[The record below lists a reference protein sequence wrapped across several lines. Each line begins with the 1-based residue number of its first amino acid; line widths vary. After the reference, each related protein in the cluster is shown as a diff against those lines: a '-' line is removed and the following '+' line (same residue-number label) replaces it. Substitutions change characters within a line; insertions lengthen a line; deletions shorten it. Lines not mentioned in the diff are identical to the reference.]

1 VVDHLEPAL
10 LEQLVVEFRDHGQR
24 AVEFL
29 QTARDLVE
37 RGLDRSPRSPEVVA
51 YCLREALK
59 AIPASQDRGEGGE
72 WKRLSRQVVDAR
84 RRYDIASAGLPGQD
98 PDAEL
103 ARLLRLVDDLD
114 EFHKSEGI
122 HQARL
127 IAVIVDRTG
136 TIPYESGSELIRRYQ
151 VVLEQLDHGVH
162 GTVGAASVMELYDE
176 SVGLLRRLFTPPG
189 VRNAD
194 LEALAG
200 LAVPADDD
208 LARLR
213 QLVVTRQHLH
223 HFLSQLASPAW
234 LTLLSETR
242 FVDPPSGEGP
252 WPGLAAVK
260 SLSPTHA
267 DEVAGWLTKL
277 YDRCGRDPVRAWHL
291 ARAAFDAGPP
301 GRHLIVRAVRDHPR
315 SVGVWTL
322 GYQLLRNTD
331 PADPIVEDVADVM
344 LNATGDDPWLIEQIA
359 EWVVDGI
366 SADNALS
373 RLKLIGYKL
382 RAIDQSDLDWQL
394 FTIDRSGSIG
404 SWTRTGP
411 SHRFDV
417 LLRAWTAAAEVVRR
431 LHGTERVLT
440 VADTLPVELGGRAR
454 AWILGTDPD
463 VPMIDLV
470 AELASTIAERKPT
483 GDDLEL
489 IDRVIEGCDEE
500 QYRQPWSDALGP
512 APTIAEVGRALAEHE
527 SEPGWTRAHLWLS
540 LLPESVQGAWANA
553 YALMCGAYGTPQRSG
568 LESRPLIEAAWGRS
582 PYSAEE
588 LRAMEPLDAAAQVAA
603 WRPDPAQ
610 FLVGARELGRA
621 VEQAVE
627 EDPVRWLDHPIQMAT
642 RLHEPIYISH
652 YLRGAAK
659 VVADVTDLPIDDFL
673 NVVVMVRSHPWQP
686 VSLGHRDFDYDPDWR
701 QADAAAVDFLR
712 ALADKHL
719 GFASRDD
726 DVWDIIRTSV
736 LNRADASG
744 LPDETDPLNS
754 AINRPCTQALQ
765 AALSFMAHE
774 YQCSGGIRPAAFDLL
789 DEMLHLEGFDGA
801 QHRAI
806 IASRVGFFTTVAADW
821 VDARL
826 DLLFGTEAPGDL
838 GQLTVDLAIRWSR
851 PNRLL
856 LERRRPAVWD
866 AATRDVDN
874 AVDHMLVANLWAI
887 PGYSTDEL
895 VGFFTTVPGLLSSA
909 GEAFGRLA
917 RHADDPRHL
926 AAAMRFWQVAIDF
939 DTQESR
945 SGFGWFAEA
954 SGIDD
959 ELWAELTLGTLQTS
973 AGAIDWTY
981 RVAERAHAMAPS
993 TATLAIFDEL
1003 VRHSAHD
1010 WDRRRASELA
1020 VEHIRQAQALAATP
1034 EYQRLYTTLLERGL
1048 L

>member
-1 VVDHLEPAL
+1 VVDHPERAL

-37 RGLDRSPRSPEVVA
+37 AGLDCSPRSPEAVA

-59 AIPASQDRGEGGE
+59 AIPASQDRGDGGE
-72 WKRLSRQVVDAR
+72 WKRLSRQVVDAG
-84 RRYDIASAGLPGQD
+84 RRYDIASAGLPGED
-98 PDAEL
+98 PAAEL
-103 ARLLRLVDDLD
+103 ARLLRLVEDLD
-114 EFHKSEGI
+114 EFHNSEGI

-136 TIPYESGSELIRRYQ
+136 TIPYESGSQLVRRYQ
-151 VVLEQLDHGVH
+151 AVLEQLDHGIH
-162 GTVGAASVMELYDE
+162 GAVDAAGVTELYDE

-208 LARLR
+208 LGRLR
-213 QLVVTRQHLH
+213 QLVVTPHHLH

-234 LTLLSETR
+234 LTLLSETT

-252 WPGLAAVK
+252 WPGLAAVQ
-260 SLSPTHA
+260 SLCPTHA
-267 DEVAGWLTKL
+267 AEVAAWLTKL

-291 ARAAFDAGPP
+291 AQAAFDARPP
-301 GRHLIVRAVRDHPR
+301 GRHLIVRAIRDHAA
-315 SVGVWTL
+315 SVGVRTL
-322 GYQLLRNTD
+322 GYQLLINTEA
-331 PADPIVEDVADVM
+331 ADPIVEDVADVM
-344 LNATGDDPWLIEQIA
+344 LNATGDDPWLMEQITQRL
-359 EWVVDGI
+359 VDGM
-366 SADNALS
+366 SSDNALS
-373 RLKLIGYKL
+373 RLTLIGYKL

-394 FTIDRSGSIG
+394 FRLDPSGSIG
-404 SWTRTGP
+404 SWTRAGP

-417 LLRAWTAAAEVVRR
+417 LLRAWSAAAEVARR

-440 VADTLPVELGGRAR
+440 VADTLPAELRERAR
-454 AWILGTDPD
+454 AWILGMDPD
-463 VPMIDLV
+463 EPVIDLV
-470 AELASTIAERKPT
+470 AELASAIAERKPT
-483 GDDLEL
+483 GDDLRL
-489 IDRVIEGCDEE
+489 IDRVIEGCAEA
-500 QYRQPWSDALGP
+500 QYGQRWRDALGP
-512 APTIAEVGRALAEHE
+512 PPPIDEIGRALAEHE
-527 SEPGWTRAHLWLS
+527 SEPRWTRAHLWLS
-540 LLPESVQGAWANA
+540 LLPESIHGAWANV
-553 YALMCGAYGTPQRSG
+553 YTLMCGAYGTPQRSG
-568 LESRPLIEAAWGRS
+568 LESRPVIESAWGRS

-588 LRAMEPLDAAAQVAA
+588 LLEMEPLDAAAQVAA

-610 FLVGARELGRA
+610 FLVSARELGRA
-621 VEQAVE
+621 VERAVG
-627 EDPVRWLDHPIQMAT
+627 EDPARWLAHPIRTAIG
-642 RLHEPIYISH
+642 LHEPIYISH
-652 YLRGAAK
+652 YLRGAAQ
-659 VVADVTDLPIDDFL
+659 VVADVPDLPVDDLID
-673 NVVVMVRSHPWQP
+673 VVVTVHSHPWQP
-686 VSLGHRDFDYDPDWR
+686 VSLGQGNFDYDPDWR
-701 QADAAAVDFLR
+701 QADAAAIDFLR
-712 ALADKHL
+712 ALADKDL

-726 DVWDIIRTSV
+726 EVWDIIQASA

-744 LPDETDPLNS
+744 LPDETDPLTA
-754 AINRPCTQALQ
+754 AINRPCTRALE

-774 YQCSGGIRPAAFDLL
+774 YRRSGGIRPAVFDLL
-789 DEMLHLEGFDGA
+789 DETLRVEGFDGA

-851 PNRLL
+851 PNRLIL
-856 LERRRPAVWD
+856 GRCRPAVWD

-887 PGYSTDEL
+887 PGYSTREL
-895 VGFFTTVPGLLSSA
+895 VGFFTPVPGLLSRA
-909 GEAFGRLA
+909 GGALGGIA
-917 RHADDPRHL
+917 RHVDDAGNL
-926 AAAMRFWQVAIDF
+926 AAAVSFWQVAIDY

-945 SGFGWFAEA
+945 SGFGSFAEA
-954 SGIDD
+954 RGIDD
-959 ELWAELTLGTLQTS
+959 DLWAELTLGTLQTS
-973 AGAIDWTY
+973 AGAIDWTHG
-981 RVAERAHAMAPS
+981 VAERAHGMAPAR
-993 TATLAIFDEL
+993 ATLAIFDEL
-1003 VRHSAHD
+1003 VRHSVHD

-1020 VEHIRQAQALAATP
+1020 VEHVGQAQALAATP